1 MPLPKISNCTTTQA
15 GLTKRV
21 MTIEDIANLAPIE
34 TPKKR
39 GSYKKVS

>member
-1 MPLPKISNCTTTQA
+1 MQS

-21 MTIEDIANLAPIE
+21 MKIEDIAMLAEIE

-39 GSYKKVS
+39 GS